1 MELNWKI
8 FIKGKIRNLFLLLVG
23 MLLTALNGIFI
34 PMVIIEAQKITVET
48 TIRAVVNLGL
58 LSLGIWVLVLWGGYL
73 LSYAKENVIENIN
86 LYLKESILQSINS
99 RKNKFDDTAILT
111 SYTTNIKL
119 FEKNFLEPHI
129 DIFTNMVIAFVAV
142 IFMIQLDPLIST
154 VFILSSLL
162 VFIPQLLAKK
172 YLIKSGQ
179 KMEKAQSSELKYFND
194 FIGGLGTLRNYQVD
208 QAFTQKV
215 SNAAQATEKS
225 YREMKLKAQVVT
237 FISQIVIVTSFILP
251 FFLGV
256 IVGILNNRLD
266 IATLI
271 AIFLATDKV
280 QAPLFFMIQS
290 LNQIKASEAI
300 KEDLER
306 YLLDETKTIDPVIL
320 EKNREIEA
328 VTFKNVSLD
337 FDSKTILNNASFT
350 INKGDKV
357 LITGPSGS
365 GKSTMLNLIL
375 GSLYPKSGEIRFE
388 TENQQLSNQVMQE
401 QIAMIYQKAFI
412 FSDTLKFNVDL
423 GQGYSDEQILSVLEK
438 VNLRQELGQEALVY
452 DCGEQGSKL
461 SEGQKQ
467 RLEIARALLSEKK
480 VILLDEVTASLD
492 EENAQMIRALIYQ
505 LPATIIEVAHHFD
518 LQEMKQ
524 AGFRHF
530 QLQAGQVIE

>member
-1 MELNWKI
+1 MFGYW
-8 FIKGKIRNLFLLLVG
+8 FY
-23 MLLTALNGIFI
+23 
-34 PMVIIEAQKITVET
+34 
-48 TIRAVVNLGL
+48 
-58 LSLGIWVLVLWGGYL
+58 GGYL

-172 YLIKSGQ
+172 YLVKSGQ
-179 KMEKAQSSELKYFND
+179 KMEKAQSNELKCFND
-194 FIGGLGTLRNYQVD
+194 FIGGLETLKNYQVD
-208 QAFTQKV
+208 QPFTQKV
-215 SNAAQATEKS
+215 ANAAQATEKS

-237 FISQIVIVTSFILP
+237 FISQIVIVTSFIVP
-251 FFLGV
+251 FFLGI

-290 LNQIKASEAI
+290 FNQIKASEAI
-300 KEDLER
+300 QEDLEQ
-306 YLLDETKTIDPVIL
+306 YLLDEMKRNDPVIL

-350 INKGDKV
+350 INKDDKV

-438 VNLRQELGQEALVY
+438 VNLRQEIGQTALAY

-518 LQEMKQ
+518 LKEMKQ